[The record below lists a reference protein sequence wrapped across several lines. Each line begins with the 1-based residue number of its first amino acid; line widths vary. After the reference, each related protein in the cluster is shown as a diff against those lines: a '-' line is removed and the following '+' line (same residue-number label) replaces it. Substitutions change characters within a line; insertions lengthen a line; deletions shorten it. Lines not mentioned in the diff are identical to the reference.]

1 MRFPSRERP
10 VMPNIDAQDFVIAE
24 NDGEVVQG
32 VSANKSG
39 PSLTVPPSVLA
50 IADEVIE

>member
-1 MRFPSRERP
+1 
-10 VMPNIDAQDFVIAE
+10 MPNIDAQDFVIAE

-39 PSLTVPPSVLA
+39 PSPKPPKALGLTVPPRVLA